1 MSSFLARRIEVL
13 SDTIF
18 GVAMTTPVYSLPL
31 PRLNALTTDWS
42 AVLQAMLWPAFAL
55 GCSFLFSGIFWVS
68 HHRRLMLTE
77 AKSRRYLFVTFAFL
91 FLIVLLPAPTIL
103 YGRDGT
109 MPWVAVLY
117 SGHLATIACVN
128 ECLWLA
134 AIRAA
139 PSRPWR
145 MAAGPGILAIV
156 FLLATV
162 ASSIAPR
169 LGPAVWLAAL
179 LAPVIDAR
187 VTKLA
192 L

>member
-1 MSSFLARRIEVL
+1 MSGFLARRIEVL

-18 GVAMTTPVYSLPL
+18 GVAMTVPVYSLPL
-31 PRLNALTTDWS
+31 PRPDEALSDWS
-42 AVLQAMLWPAFAL
+42 SLLRTTLWPTFAL

-68 HHRRLMLTE
+68 HHRRLALTE

-109 MPWVAVLY
+109 IPWVAVLY
-117 SGHLATIACVN
+117 SAHLAAIACVN
-128 ECLWLA
+128 GCLWLV
-134 AIRAA
+134 AIRAV

-156 FLLATV
+156 FLLATSV
-162 ASSIAPR
+162 SAVAPR
-169 LGPAVWLAAL
+169 LGAALWLATL
-179 LAPVIDAR
+179 LAPIIDAR
-187 VTKLA
+187 VTKLT

>member
-1 MSSFLARRIEVL
+1 
-13 SDTIF
+13 
-18 GVAMTTPVYSLPL
+18 MTMPVYSLPL

-42 AVLQAMLWPAFAL
+42 AVLRPMLWPAFAL

-103 YGRDGT
+103 YGRAGT
-109 MPWVAVLY
+109 IPWVAVLY
-117 SGHLATIACVN
+117 SGYLAAIACVS
-128 ECLWLA
+128 ECLWLV
-134 AIRAA
+134 AIWSAK
-139 PSRPWR
+139 SRPWR

-156 FLLATV
+156 FLLATAV
-162 ASSIAPR
+162 SSVAPR
-169 LGPAVWLAAL
+169 LGSAVWLAAL
-179 LAPVIDAR
+179 LAPIIDAR
-187 VTKLA
+187 VTRLA

>member
-31 PRLNALTTDWS
+31 PRLHALTADRD
-42 AVLQAMLWPAFAL
+42 AVLQPMLWPTFAL

-68 HHRRLMLTE
+68 HHRRLALTE

-109 MPWVAVLY
+109 IPWVAVLY
-117 SGHLATIACVN
+117 SGHLAAIACVN

-156 FLLATV
+156 FLLATAV
-162 ASSIAPR
+162 SAVAPR
-169 LGPAVWLAAL
+169 LGAAVWLATL
-179 LAPVIDAR
+179 LAPIVDAR
-187 VTKLA
+187 VTRLT